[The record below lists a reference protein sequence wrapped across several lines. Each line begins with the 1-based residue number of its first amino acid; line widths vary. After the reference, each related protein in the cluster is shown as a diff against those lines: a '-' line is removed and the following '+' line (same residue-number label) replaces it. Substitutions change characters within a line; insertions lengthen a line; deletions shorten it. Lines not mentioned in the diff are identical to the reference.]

1 MLNSI
6 RKFAKTKL
14 AYVFVFIIAV
24 PFVLWGMGDVFS
36 GNKNNLAKI
45 NNVNISTQDYIDY
58 LNQTN
63 IEKDSLSKN
72 INNNIFEELLGELIS
87 EKLLDLEIKS
97 FKIFVSE
104 RILAERIKN
113 NKKFLDENNN
123 FSRIKY
129 EKFLLSNNLTAPGF
143 EKRLKKNELQND
155 LFKYI
160 SGGIKTPFFLT
171 NKTYKNETR
180 NIDIKYINLEK
191 IYKSKDRYTIKEIEN
206 YIYENE
212 KELKKDFLNFS
223 YAKITPKNLIN
234 SNEYNNEF
242 FAKIDDIEDK
252 ISQNFGFNEIINQY
266 KLTKKSKKNFIPINK
281 KKSIENQIYNLR
293 KNNSMMLIDQSEY
306 FLLFEIEKID
316 SKLPEINE
324 VSFLENVKNL
334 LFQKKKYEYNRN
346 LLEKIQKK
354 NFTDSDFKR
363 IVNNDQSKIEKI
375 TFNSIKDN
383 KKFSIDSVKIIYS
396 LPLNS
401 FVLIVDDETNVYLA
415 KILKEN
421 VKDVKK
427 NSQNLK
433 LFEKQS
439 NSILKN
445 ELYTSYDNFLNNKY
459 KIKINEK
466 TLQRVKNYFK

>member
-45 NNVNISTQDYIDY
+45 NNENISTQDYIDY

-104 RILAERIKN
+104 KILAERIKN
-113 NKKFLDENNN
+113 NKNFLDENNN

-129 EKFLLSNNLTAPGF
+129 EKFLLSNNLSAPGF
-143 EKRLKKNELQND
+143 EKKLKKNELQKD

-191 IYKSKDRYTIKEIEN
+191 IYKSKDKYTIKEIES
-206 YIYENE
+206 YISENE
-212 KELKKDFLNFS
+212 NELKMDFLNFS
-223 YAKITPKNLIN
+223 YAKITPKNLID
-234 SNEYNNEF
+234 SDEYNNEF

-293 KNNSMMLIDQSEY
+293 KDNSMMLIDQSEY

-324 VSFLENVKNL
+324 VR
-334 LFQKKKYEYNRN
+334 YN
-346 LLEKIQKK
+346 
-354 NFTDSDFKR
+354 S
-363 IVNNDQSKIEKI
+363 I
-375 TFNSIKDN
+375 TFDM
-383 KKFSIDSVKIIYS
+383 
-396 LPLNS
+396 
-401 FVLIVDDETNVYLA
+401 
-415 KILKEN
+415 
-421 VKDVKK
+421 
-427 NSQNLK
+427 
-433 LFEKQS
+433 
-439 NSILKN
+439 
-445 ELYTSYDNFLNNKY
+445 
-459 KIKINEK
+459 
-466 TLQRVKNYFK
+466 